1 MVILVSQWPSGLL
14 AGVTHPPIG
23 TYLLLHLVHMR
34 PLSGPRQINFHK
46 LQLRLCVNLVV
57 LCCAL
62 KDKFIGQVVLY
73 RTSSAKGI

>member
-46 LQLRLCVNLVV
+46 LQILVTINLVV
-57 LCCAL
+57 
-62 KDKFIGQVVLY
+62 FV
-73 RTSSAKGI
+73 